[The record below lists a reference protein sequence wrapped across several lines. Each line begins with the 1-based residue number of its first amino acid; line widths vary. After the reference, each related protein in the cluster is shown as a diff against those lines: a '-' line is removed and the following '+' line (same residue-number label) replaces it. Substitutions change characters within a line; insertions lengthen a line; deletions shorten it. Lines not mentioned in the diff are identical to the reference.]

1 MPQQQPWKLLIRAPD
16 GALYLV
22 STEDPPRRLSQQEEN
37 TVVPII
43 EANEETLANLI
54 ENAIPDLGHGVHIGV
69 GVHCGM
75 PEELPE

>member
-1 MPQQQPWKLLIRAPD
+1 MPQQQLWKLLIRAPD

-22 STEDPPRRLSQQEEN
+22 STDDPPRRLSPQEEN
-37 TVVPII
+37 AVVPII

-54 ENAIPDLGHGVHIGV
+54 ADQVPDLGHGVNIGV

>member
-22 STEDPPRRLSQQEEN
+22 STEDPPRRLTQQEEN
-37 TVVPII
+37 TLVPII
-43 EANEETLANLI
+43 EANEGTLANLI
-54 ENAIPDLGHGVHIGV
+54 EGAIPALGPGIIVGV